1 MKFGMHK
8 HFWTAAFAFGLAT
21 LSVNAEKARE
31 ITEEDAPGHAFFKK
45 NCAKYHNAKKHKGD
59 FQLDQ
64 FSLQVTDENHELWE
78 EVVHNLQRGDMPP
91 EAVHGERTPGPWRA
105 GRSSPFRTSRRGQK
119 VPQFALFDL
128 SKDPAEKN
136 NLSEKNPMIFAKMK
150 AELQKFLD
158 DGRSR

>member
-1 MKFGMHK
+1 
-8 HFWTAAFAFGLAT
+8 
-21 LSVNAEKARE
+21 
-31 ITEEDAPGHAFFKK
+31 
-45 NCAKYHNAKKHKGD
+45 
-59 FQLDQ
+59 
-64 FSLQVTDENHELWE
+64 
-78 EVVHNLQRGDMPP
+78 MPP